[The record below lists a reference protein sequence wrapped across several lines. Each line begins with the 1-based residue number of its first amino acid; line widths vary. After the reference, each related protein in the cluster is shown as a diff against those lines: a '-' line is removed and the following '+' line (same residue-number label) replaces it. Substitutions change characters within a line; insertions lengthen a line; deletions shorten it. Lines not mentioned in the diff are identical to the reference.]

1 MDKQQRLN
9 LQNMIKEYNSEET
22 TDKIRELKH
31 SKYLQEDILKLNK
44 FKRKYRR
51 LAKTNKQQYKTMA
64 EKHCS
69 FLYNNYTNIFH
80 RFLKDEL
87 NINILLQFVKILE
100 RIENGDIDQH
110 EGSFEVGTI
119 LKKLYIDSALRQDK
133 NREAGKKKVVKKK
146 KPINNITWKK
156 FKMMHLN
163 D

>member
-31 SKYLQEDILKLNK
+31 SKFLREDILKLNK

-69 FLYNNYTNIFH
+69 FLYNHYTNIFH

-100 RIENGDIDQH
+100 RIEKGDIDQH

-133 NREAGKKKVVKKK
+133 NRETGKKKVVKKK
-146 KPINNITWKK
+146 KPINNITWTK

-163 D
+163 K